1 MERRLNA
8 DSFNLDSLINSMKE
22 LRHMQLGDQVRQAL
36 EGAKLG
42 LDPAALKDLVHEL
55 ESDIEEHIGR
65 LEKMS
70 GVMTPEERSH
80 PEAMETARRQ
90 EVAFKSGCD
99 TEEVDSL
106 CEAFSRAREILA
118 GATGHGGVLDLKLLF
133 SNIPGL
139 SGIELAPGPDGV
151 AKVPAQILE
160 EILGGRHPSG
170 RRKEPAEPAL
180 EDLFD
185 LEKPATPKNR
195 LPKDWDPGKK

>member
-1 MERRLNA
+1 LNA
-8 DSFNLDSLINSMKE
+8 DGFNLESLISSMKE

-65 LEKMS
+65 LEKIS
-70 GVMTPEERSH
+70 EVMTTEERRQ
-80 PEAMETARRQ
+80 PELMEATRRQ

-118 GATGHGGVLDLKLLF
+118 GAKGHGGVLDLKLLF

-139 SGIELAPGPDGV
+139 SGIDLAPGSDGV
-151 AKVPAQILE
+151 RKVPAQILE
-160 EILGGRHPSG
+160 EILGGKFRTPPSTPDT
-170 RRKEPAEPAL
+170 EPSL
-180 EDLFD
+180 EELFD
-185 LEKPATPKNR
+185 LEKTATPRNR
-195 LPKDWDPGKK
+195 LPKDWKP

>member
-1 MERRLNA
+1 MNA
-8 DSFNLDSLINSMKE
+8 DSFNLDSLITSMKE

-42 LDPAALKDLVHEL
+42 FDPATLSELVREL
-55 ESDIEEHIGR
+55 ESDIGEHIER
-65 LEKMS
+65 LERIS
-70 GVMTPEERSH
+70 GVMTPAERAQ
-80 PEAMETARRQ
+80 PENMENARRQ

-118 GATGHGGVLDLKLLF
+118 GVKGGGLVDLRLLF

-139 SGIELAPGPDGV
+139 TGIELAPGPDGV
-151 AKVPAQILE
+151 PKVPAQILE
-160 EILGGRHPSG
+160 EVLGGKIPFI
-170 RRKEPAEPAL
+170 RRKSKSEPPL

-185 LEKPATPKNR
+185 FSKPAIPKNR
-195 LPKDWDPGKK
+195 LPRDWKP